1 MSLNELFSLTSI
13 TQNPHSRSLSFDI
26 APPLYHI
33 ISVYNKG
40 PGKWQPIRFG
50 EMSTMLLIGKQPSK
64 APQDSSCLLHF
75 HNLLLARAVPYMRM
89 VELMPCTSTLH
100 LQSAIADC
108 KCNCRSRHLGPGIS
122 LILHWQ
128 LIFINYF
135 YVYQFYFSI
144 PKANFS

>member
-1 MSLNELFSLTSI
+1 MSLNELFSLKSI

-64 APQDSSCLLHF
+64 APQDSSCLLHV

-108 KCNCRSRHLGPGIS
+108 ECNCRSRHLGPGIS
-122 LILHWQ
+122 LNLTLTIDFYQLFLCLSIL
-128 LIFINYF
+128 FF
-135 YVYQFYFSI
+135 YS
-144 PKANFS
+144 KG